1 MNNTSGRSSGN
12 TSGNTSEN
20 ATENTSAITSATTL
34 EAPAMASAVDD
45 CAQVI
50 HESWQRRAASLP
62 ERVTEIGHTLSEV
75 FEFRE
80 IVYGSAEYKTTLAL
94 RHKILREPLGLNL
107 WHENLSVEIDQRHF
121 TLWQRAGSLTGSD
134 NNSAQMLACVV
145 IVPKGQGQVKLR
157 QMAVSSRFQRRGLG
171 QRLIAAVEDIMVN
184 EGVKQIELSARES
197 AVAFYQAS
205 HYACEGPAYVEVG
218 LPHQRMTKMLK
229 PTVKPTNNREQK

>member
-1 MNNTSGRSSGN
+1 
-12 TSGNTSEN
+12 
-20 ATENTSAITSATTL
+20 
-34 EAPAMASAVDD
+34 MASAVDD

-107 WHENLSVEIDQRHF
+107 WHENLS
-121 TLWQRAGSLTGSD
+121 D
-134 NNSAQMLACVV
+134 NKSAQMLACVV

-171 QRLIAAVEDIMVN
+171 QRLIAAVEDILVN

>member
-1 MNNTSGRSSGN
+1 MNNTSGT
-12 TSGNTSEN
+12 TSGTTSENTSESLS
-20 ATENTSAITSATTL
+20 T
-34 EAPAMASAVDD
+34 ASAVDD

-50 HESWQRRAASLP
+50 HESWQRRVASLP
-62 ERVTEIGHTLSEV
+62 EHVTEQGRTVSEV

-80 IVYGSAEYKTTLAL
+80 IVYGSDEYKTTLAL
-94 RHKILREPLGLNL
+94 RHQILREPLGLNL

-134 NNSAQMLACVV
+134 NNAAQLLACVV
-145 IVPKGQGQVKLR
+145 IVPKGQGRVKLR
-157 QMAVSSRFQRRGLG
+157 QMAVNSHFQRRGLG
-171 QRLIAAVEDIMVN
+171 QRLIAAVEDILVN

>member
-1 MNNTSGRSSGN
+1 MNNTSGT
-12 TSGNTSEN
+12 TSENTSESLS
-20 ATENTSAITSATTL
+20 T
-34 EAPAMASAVDD
+34 ASAVDD

-50 HESWQRRAASLP
+50 HESWQRRVASLS
-62 ERVTEIGHTLSEV
+62 EHVTEQGRTVSEV

-80 IVYGSAEYKTTLAL
+80 IVYGSDEYKTTLAL
-94 RHKILREPLGLNL
+94 RHQILREPLGLNL

-134 NNSAQMLACVV
+134 NNAAQLLACVV
-145 IVPKGQGQVKLR
+145 IVPKDQGRVKLR
-157 QMAVSSRFQRRGLG
+157 QMAVNSRFQRRGLG
-171 QRLIAAVEDIMVN
+171 QRLIAAVEDILVN

-205 HYACEGPAYVEVG
+205 HYGCEGPAYVEVG

>member
-1 MNNTSGRSSGN
+1 MNNTSGT
-12 TSGNTSEN
+12 TSGTTSENTSESLS
-20 ATENTSAITSATTL
+20 T
-34 EAPAMASAVDD
+34 ASAVDD

-50 HESWQRRAASLP
+50 HESWQRRVASLP
-62 ERVTEIGHTLSEV
+62 EHVTEQGRTVSEV

-80 IVYGSAEYKTTLAL
+80 IAYGSDEYKTTLAL
-94 RHKILREPLGLNL
+94 RHQILREPLGLNL

-134 NNSAQMLACVV
+134 NNAAQLLACVV
-145 IVPKGQGQVKLR
+145 IVPKGLGWVKLR
-157 QMAVSSRFQRRGLG
+157 QMAVNSRFQRRGLG
-171 QRLIAAVEDIMVN
+171 QRLIAAVEDILVN

-205 HYACEGPAYVEVG
+205 HYGCEGPAYVEVG